1 MPLQT
6 LSDLLALIARLPAR
20 QRADAVAELDRALE
34 LDAGA
39 RELALGLLALDLV
52 PAAAALRS
60 PQLSTV

>member
-6 LSDLLALIARLPAR
+6 LSDLLDLIARLPAR

-34 LDAGA
+34 LDADA

-52 PAAAALRS
+52 PVAAALR
-60 PQLSTV
+60 PRQLSTV